1 MLNKA
6 ILELNGIFNVNKQPL
21 QRLATVAVAEPL
33 KAVATA
39 EVLYVT
45 PHINNEDFKI
55 SMENYRTAVHHYN
68 KKVEKANAET
78 LIYNTEIELAR
89 EKNRLTREQLSI
101 LINFNKMIAHLT
113 VWERNERTVEFNR
126 CNGPK
131 SPQEKIQTIKYQT
144 EQVFASILWH
154 YNMQLNLRENR
165 YRGIDIPSPLPHIS
179 LHTGWITSAKVNE
192 VVRLGICQKTFRNHR
207 RRLSEANIL
216 QDYIFEGSARPV
228 KMKINPD
235 ILSITD
241 KFFKGKSSTDNQR
254 FIPDGRKELPHN
266 NVSIGTLV
274 NNIKIKANVNN
285 IQNEKIRSSGEKALT
300 THDFSFYKNTRKQ
313 LQKKNDTRGKKNIS
327 QSDILL
333 NKIEDPADFVQ
344 NLASHHYDN
353 YVAIR
358 IEKLEKEVSSGTL
371 DRDEFKE
378 LVLQDHFKTAAKL
391 WKGKSPYAGSW
402 GNAYNTWKR
411 EKFVTHSGESS
422 NKHITLARIPQLR
435 WRVAKVGRYIK
446 THPDFQ
452 LLFPGDYFDVTR
464 TTSKEGGFEY
474 TMKFLKKHEADL
486 KRGKSKKKTTISKEK
501 ARKLRMTDIQK
512 VHKHVSGYIR
522 DKFDL
527 AELITKVEQI
537 GNRALTQKLP
547 EIVNKADILYQSK
560 FK

>member
-6 ILELNGIFNVNKQPL
+6 ILELNGIFNVKNQPL
-21 QRLATVAVAEPL
+21 QRLATVTVAEPL
-33 KAVATA
+33 QAVATA

-45 PHINNEDFKI
+45 PKIKKEDFKS
-55 SMENYRTAVHHYN
+55 SMDNYRTAVHHYN

-78 LIYNTEIELAR
+78 LIYNIEIELAR
-89 EKNRLTREQLSI
+89 EKNPLTREQLSI
-101 LINFNKMIAHLT
+101 LISFNKMIAKLNI
-113 VWERNERTVEFNR
+113 WERNERTVEFNR
-126 CNGPK
+126 CQGPK

-165 YRGIDIPSPLPHIS
+165 YRGIDIPSFLPHIS
-179 LHTGWITSAKVNE
+179 LHTGWITNAKVNE
-192 VVRLGICQKTFRNHR
+192 VVRLDICQKTFRNHR

-241 KFFKGKSSTDNQR
+241 KFFKGKDSTVNQH

-274 NNIKIKANVNN
+274 NNIKIKANVEN
-285 IQNEKIRSSGEKALT
+285 IQKEKIRSSGEKALT
-300 THDFSFYKNTRKQ
+300 THDISFYKNTRKQ
-313 LQKKNDTRGKKNIS
+313 LQKKNNTRGKKTIS

-333 NKIEDPADFVQ
+333 KKIEDPSDFVQ
-344 NLASHHYDN
+344 NLASHHYDK
-353 YVAIR
+353 YVPIR
-358 IEKLEKEVSSGTL
+358 IEVLEKEVSYGTL

-378 LVLQDHFKTAAKL
+378 LVLQDHFKIAAKL
-391 WKGKSPYAGSW
+391 WKGKTPYAGSW
-402 GNAYNTWKR
+402 ANAYHTWKR

-422 NKHITLARIPQLR
+422 NKHITLARIEQLR
-435 WRVAKVGRYIK
+435 YRVAGVGRYLK
-446 THPDFQ
+446 KHPDFQ

-464 TTSKEGGFEY
+464 TTAKEGGFEY
-474 TMKFLKKHEADL
+474 TSKMWKKHEGDL
-486 KRGKSKKKTTISKEK
+486 KRGKCKKKTRIAK
-501 ARKLRMTDIQK
+501 AKMRKLRMTDIQK
-512 VHKHVSGYIR
+512 VHKHVSAYIR
-522 DKFDL
+522 DKFSLD
-527 AELITKVEQI
+527 ELITKVEQL

-547 EIVNKADILYQSK
+547 EIINKANIK
-560 FK
+560 FQLTK